1 MRLAEFSHFRSK
13 FQREDEWSTLS
24 PRQIVWGWSDGWD
37 IMRHWP
43 ARQVKDSPRHKG
55 AQGERRLNAGWLLW
69 TVLCI
74 SQVAGTIMKTA
85 HVFFP
90 SKPAT
95 FFKDASIWSKGHPT
109 TKVRTKKWCIFFWL
123 RWRLSFGCGIRVD
136 ALPFGRGT
144 HGCFD
149 RSNEIQNLDKKKT
162 RRWKGWPK
170 IYTWWKLVHQL
181 DTPKKL
187 FTLR

>member
-85 HVFFP
+85 HVFF
-90 SKPAT
+90 
-95 FFKDASIWSKGHPT
+95 
-109 TKVRTKKWCIFFWL
+109 L
-123 RWRLSFGCGIRVD
+123 
-136 ALPFGRGT
+136 
-144 HGCFD
+144 
-149 RSNEIQNLDKKKT
+149 QNLQPFLRTPAFDPRVIPQRRWEQKNDAFFLIEVKTQLWLWHPSWCVAFRQRNAWMLWSQQRNPEPRQKKT